1 MRRGEIW
8 WADLG
13 ERRPVVILSQDDAG
27 DIRAMMIVPPSATE
41 ACGLAVE
48 VSVGEGFAYE
58 GVLRVALARPGFIPC
73 TWLQTLARTDLIERV
88 GSLSPP
94 QLRQFEDA
102 LQLGGLDLISEFLR
116 PET

>member
-27 DIRAMMIVPPSATE
+27 DIRAMMIVPSSATE

-48 VSVGEGFAYE
+48 VSVGEGFAYA

-73 TWLQTLARTDLIERV
+73 TWLQTLARTDLIECV
-88 GSLSPP
+88 GSLSPAE
-94 QLRQFEDA
+94 LRQFEDA
-102 LQLGGLDLISEFLR
+102 LRLGGLDLLPEFR
-116 PET
+116 PP